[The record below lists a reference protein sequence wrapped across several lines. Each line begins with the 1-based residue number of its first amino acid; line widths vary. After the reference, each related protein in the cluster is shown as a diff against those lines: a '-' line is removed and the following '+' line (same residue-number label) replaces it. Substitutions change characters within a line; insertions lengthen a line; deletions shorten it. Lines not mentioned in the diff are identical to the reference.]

1 MRRVEETT
9 LGLRFRTGGGWKFN
23 LFPRRRG
30 REAAMISHALNKTL
44 CPPSNL
50 KRAEFSTK
58 VMMPW
63 AEDLRATEMKK
74 EWDSV
79 ILPVVFAHVP
89 AAQHHPLG
97 IRGGGGAWRRRE

>member
-1 MRRVEETT
+1 M
-9 LGLRFRTGGGWKFN
+9 
-23 LFPRRRG
+23 
-30 REAAMISHALNKTL
+30 MSHALNQTL

-58 VMMPW
+58 VMPW

-79 ILPVVFAHVP
+79 ILPVVFTHVP
-89 AAQHHPLG
+89 AAQHHPLR
-97 IRGGGGAWRRRE
+97 IQGGCGEGASESKTEARRLRPPSGPC